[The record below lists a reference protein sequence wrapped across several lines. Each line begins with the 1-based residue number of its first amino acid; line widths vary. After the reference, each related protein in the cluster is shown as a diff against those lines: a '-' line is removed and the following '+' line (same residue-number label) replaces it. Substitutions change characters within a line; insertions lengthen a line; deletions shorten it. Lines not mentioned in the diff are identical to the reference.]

1 MNVKEESRFITF
13 MSLVITSIIS
23 LIFILFS
30 GLKGWTLVI
39 IVLFVILGGQALR
52 FLLKRNILGK
62 SMARN
67 GGRISKKE
75 MEMEVRIYF
84 KNNPSIAKKFLRL
97 DGLVSRKK
105 YHDALVLASSLK
117 REPLSPVVRKY
128 IEFKIEKL
136 KKLKRFGIR

>member
-1 MNVKEESRFITF
+1 
-13 MSLVITSIIS
+13 
-23 LIFILFS
+23 IFILFS